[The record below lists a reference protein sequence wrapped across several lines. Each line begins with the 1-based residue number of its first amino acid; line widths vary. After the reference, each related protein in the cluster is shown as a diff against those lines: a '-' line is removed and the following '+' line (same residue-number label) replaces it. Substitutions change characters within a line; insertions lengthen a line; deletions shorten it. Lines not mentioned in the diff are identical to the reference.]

1 MQHSVKTNYMYVQQ
15 LIFFSCF
22 VNIHIT
28 DIWTIDL
35 QKKPHLFRKL
45 FEELS
50 VQKGYP
56 FGSRSSAIFSSSIIR
71 FFPTENPV
79 KSIFGFFFKNHIFK
93 NTKKSI
99 HRHMDKILLK
109 KIKCKETQCH
119 LFHNTF
125 YFFNNFWN
133 NIFIICQRTATFL
146 LI

>member
-1 MQHSVKTNYMYVQQ
+1 MFCEYSHHWYMYNW
-15 LIFFSCF
+15 SAK
-22 VNIHIT
+22 
-28 DIWTIDL
+28 
-35 QKKPHLFRKL
+35 KKPTTKNFLSKKL

-79 KSIFGFFFKNHIFK
+79 KSIFGFFFKNPIFK

-125 YFFNNFWN
+125 YFLNNFWN